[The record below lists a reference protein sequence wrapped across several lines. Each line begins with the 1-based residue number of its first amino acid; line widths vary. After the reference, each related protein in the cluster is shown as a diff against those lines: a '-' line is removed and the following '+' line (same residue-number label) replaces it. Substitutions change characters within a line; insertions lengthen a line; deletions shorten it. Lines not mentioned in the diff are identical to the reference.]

1 MERVPVL
8 PRCKAVPPEPVSPDP
23 VPDELR
29 QTVRAALDA
38 PSERILP
45 LTLRDGRRFWLKRV
59 EKMGL
64 VLRLQKGDPERQFRT
79 EREGLR
85 AMAEEGMPVP
95 EVAMEGP
102 GFMVLADRG
111 PSLVSLV
118 GRDGFSE
125 AERLAGFRGAGK
137 ALALLHWAGLAHGR
151 PAVRDICWDGRQA
164 SFIDLENFSR
174 KRRGGFW
181 QARDILV
188 FVHSAEVQWPGDDR
202 WVGAA
207 LAAYAAQ
214 APEGALDRAARL
226 ARQLA
231 PLGWLAR
238 AALWLRPQ
246 SRNLRAILL
255 TLGRMR
261 RAG

>member
-1 MERVPVL
+1 MPPEP
-8 PRCKAVPPEPVSPDP
+8 VPPEPTSD
-23 VPDELR
+23 DLTR
-29 QTVRAALDA
+29 TVRAALEG
-38 PSERILP
+38 PVERIRP

-64 VLRLQKGDPERQFRT
+64 FLRLQKGDPERQFRA
-79 EREGLR
+79 ERAGLQ
-85 AMAEEGMPVP
+85 AMSEAGMPVP

-111 PSLVSLV
+111 PSLMTLVS
-118 GRDGFSE
+118 DAGFSE
-125 AERLAGFRGAGK
+125 ADRLAGFRAAGK
-137 ALALLHWAGLAHGR
+137 ALALLHWAGLSHGR

-164 SFIDLENFSR
+164 TFIDLENFSR

-188 FVHSAEVQWPGDDR
+188 FVHSAEVQWPQDGR
-202 WVGAA
+202 WVDAA
-207 LAAYAAQ
+207 LEAYAAQ
-214 APEGALDRAARL
+214 APEGAMDRAVRL

-238 AALWLRPQ
+238 LALRLKPK
-246 SRNLRAILL
+246 SRNLRAIPL
-255 TLGRMR
+255 TLARMR
-261 RAG
+261 GRA

>member
-1 MERVPVL
+1 M
-8 PRCKAVPPEPVSPDP
+8 PPEPLPPDP
-23 VPDELR
+23 FADELSR
-29 QTVRAALDA
+29 TVRNALDGPA
-38 PSERILP
+38 ERIRP
-45 LTLRDGRRFWLKRV
+45 LTLPDGRRFWLKRV

-64 VLRLQKGDPERQFRT
+64 FLRLQKGDPERQFRA

-95 EVAMEGP
+95 DVAMEGP
-102 GFMVLADRG
+102 DFMVLADLG
-111 PSLVSLV
+111 TSLMALVS
-118 GRDGFSE
+118 DPAFAE
-125 AERLAGFRGAGK
+125 ADRLAAFRATGK
-137 ALALLHWAGLAHGR
+137 ALAHLHWAGLAHGR

-181 QARDILV
+181 QARDIVV
-188 FVHSAEVQWPGDDR
+188 FVHSADVQWPGDGR
-202 WVGAA
+202 WVDAA

-214 APEGALDRAARL
+214 APDGAVARTARL

-238 AALWLRPQ
+238 AALRLKPK
-246 SRNLRAILL
+246 SRNLCAIPL
-255 TLGRMR
+255 TLARLRDWDR
-261 RAG
+261 RV